1 MAWYTYLAYFAGGLF
16 LVNGIPHFVEGAAGR
31 KFPTPF
37 AQPPG
42 QGDSSS
48 LVNVFWGLGN
58 LVAGFLLING
68 VGNFALGLNVATL
81 TVFVG
86 ALLMSILLA
95 RHFGSV
101 REGASGTG

>member
-1 MAWYTYLAYFAGGLF
+1 MAWYTYIAYFAGGLF

-42 QGDSSS
+42 QGDSSAI
-48 LVNVFWGLGN
+48 VNVFWGLGN
-58 LVAGFLLING
+58 LVVAFLLIKG
-68 VGNFALGLNVATL
+68 VGTFVLGLNVGTL
-81 TVFVG
+81 TLFVG
-86 ALLMSILLA
+86 AALMSFLLA